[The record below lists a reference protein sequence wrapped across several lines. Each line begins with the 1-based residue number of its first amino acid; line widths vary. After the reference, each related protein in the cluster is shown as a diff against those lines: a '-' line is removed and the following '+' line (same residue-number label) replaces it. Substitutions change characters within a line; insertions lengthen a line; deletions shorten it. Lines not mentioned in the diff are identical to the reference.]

1 LDNKAGDIR
10 ALRRLKVFGTAA
22 LAVTAV
28 VIALTGLVAWNLLVD
43 RAEAQAEKNA
53 ALVEAYILRLV
64 QTQEVALAAADEA
77 LSHLAGETTG
87 AYEAHLFLRR
97 VSNEVVGSVGMA
109 FIAADGSF
117 VISSQ
122 HYPATGSVGD
132 RTYLRET
139 PEAGLHV
146 DRLVVQPSGIDSFV
160 IARRPRDANAP
171 DGVWV
176 AAIEIAV
183 IRDFLQQISG
193 ESGDA
198 ASVLREDGRLLIR
211 NLPMEEALM
220 LSPDQ
225 PLMRTVAENGGG
237 AYAAR
242 AQTDG
247 IYRYYFT
254 RRVGNLP
261 IFATAGVAQG
271 TVVNSWLAVM
281 AAATAV
287 FGTIGGA
294 SFLMAR
300 YASRTLRAEAAQ
312 AALAFDRRLL
322 EEAEKTA
329 SIKETM
335 LREMNHRVKNSL
347 QMIQSLIRLQRG
359 RPAGPD
365 LEAIGARVLAIAA
378 IHDLLYQTGSALD
391 VDFAALLER
400 IARSDAIAPPE
411 GGVSVEVRADPL
423 DLNVGLATPLA
434 LCVVELVTNAAKY
447 AYGAEGG
454 RVEVT
459 LRHEPEAD
467 RARLTISDFGHGLP
481 AGGGRRSGLRVVEEL
496 VRQVGGEIRV
506 TCESGTRFEIVFP
519 VPEAVDRAAAA
530 IAAS

>member
-1 LDNKAGDIR
+1 
-10 ALRRLKVFGTAA
+10 VFGVAA
-22 LAVTAV
+22 LAVTAAF
-28 VIALTGLVAWNLLVD
+28 IALTGLVAWNLLVD

-53 ALVEAYILRLV
+53 ALVEAYILRLI

-87 AYEAHLFLRR
+87 GFEAHLFLRR
-97 VSNEVVGSVGMA
+97 VSDEIVGSVGMA
-109 FIAADGSF
+109 FVAADGSF
-117 VISSQ
+117 VISSEQ
-122 HYPATGSVGD
+122 YPTGGNVGD
-132 RTYLRET
+132 RDYLRET
-139 PEAGLHV
+139 PRGSLFV
-146 DRLVVQPSGIDSFV
+146 DRLVVQPSGVDSFV
-160 IARRPRDANAP
+160 IARRPRDPGAP

-193 ESGDA
+193 DSGDA

-211 NLPMEEALM
+211 NLPMEGPVM

-225 PLMRTVAENGGG
+225 PLMRVVAEGGGG

-254 RRVGNLP
+254 QRVANLP
-261 IFATAGVAQG
+261 IFATAGVARG
-271 TVVNSWLAVM
+271 SVVTSWFAVM
-281 AAATAV
+281 AVATAV

-329 SIKETM
+329 AIKETM

-347 QMIQSLIRLQRG
+347 QMIQALIRLQRG

-365 LEAIGARVLAIAA
+365 LDEIGARVLAIAA
-378 IHDLLYQTGSALD
+378 IHDLLYQTGSTLD

-400 IARSDAIAPPE
+400 IAASDAIAPPE
-411 GGVSVEVRADPL
+411 GGVSVEVRAEPL
-423 DLNVGLATPLA
+423 EVNVGLATPLA

-454 RVEVT
+454 RVEIT
-459 LRHEPEAD
+459 LRSEPEAD
-467 RARLTISDFGHGLP
+467 RARLTIADAGRGLP
-481 AGGGRRSGLRVVEEL
+481 AAGGRRSGLRVVEEL
-496 VRQVGGEIRV
+496 VRQVGGEMRV
-506 TCESGTRFEIVFP
+506 ACENGTRFEIVFP
-519 VPEAVDRAAAA
+519 LPEAVDRAAAA